1 VVLYSDHLIVNIE
14 KFVTSLKKA
23 IALTANFDH
32 IVTIGTRPT
41 SPVCDFGYIEMGK
54 QLGDDHLFMIDSFHE
69 KPSRELAESFLKQG
83 NYLWNTGV
91 YVWSTNTL
99 LKKIKEVQPHLYE
112 SLLELRIAINTPS
125 FSTTVEEWYKT
136 IPPKAFEKSI
146 TEKLD
151 DMCVYEADYEWLDV
165 GNWKTVYTISKKNH
179 QGNAVLESPH
189 SEVSFIESTNCLVY
203 GHSKRIGVI
212 GLENVIIVETDQE
225 LLICHQ
231 DKAAKVKDLVN
242 GWDEPEK

>member
-1 VVLYSDHLIVNIE
+1 MSTELV
-14 KFVTSLKKA
+14 
-23 IALTANFDH
+23 
-32 IVTIGTRPT
+32 
-41 SPVCDFGYIEMGK
+41 
-54 QLGDDHLFMIDSFHE
+54 IDSFHE